1 VRPWGKLPLIFLTE
15 LRMKRPGGWTY
26 GRIRPAWAM
35 LNSGEIPTVCEELEK
50 ECIRRRALN
59 YYW

>member
-1 VRPWGKLPLIFLTE
+1 MFLTE
-15 LRMKRPGGWTY
+15 LRMKRPGGRTY

-50 ECIRRRALN
+50 ERIRRRALN